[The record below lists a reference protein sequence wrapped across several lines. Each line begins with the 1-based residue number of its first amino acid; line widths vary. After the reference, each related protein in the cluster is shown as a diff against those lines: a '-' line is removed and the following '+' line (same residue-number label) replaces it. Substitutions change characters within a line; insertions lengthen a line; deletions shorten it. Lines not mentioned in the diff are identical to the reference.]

1 MEFKETDIKRIVKE
15 ELKNLFNDLL
25 DKEVGKIL
33 NNRNSQ
39 SRSELIKTIRDSF
52 DVVYKTMWQKK
63 DFWKQEIK

>member
-1 MEFKETDIKRIVKE
+1 MEFNETDIKRIVKE